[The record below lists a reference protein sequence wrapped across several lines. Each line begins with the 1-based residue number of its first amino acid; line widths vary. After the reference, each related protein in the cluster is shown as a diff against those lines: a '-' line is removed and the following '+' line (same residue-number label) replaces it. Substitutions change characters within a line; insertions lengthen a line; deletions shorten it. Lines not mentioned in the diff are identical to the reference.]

1 MPIPT
6 DSTAPVPISTT
17 DPAVSAGETSIVRFS
32 KRVRDW
38 ITGLS
43 PAGATVYDTG
53 WTPVTVVAGVTV
65 VSPVEVRRVGRVIYW
80 RGEVSAAWTTAN
92 TPVVAAGGVPAW
104 ARPQFTYRDT
114 GASLGSSGAVAA
126 VGTVGTDGGVP
137 VRALTAT
144 TGAVY
149 LKNLSGYLAG

>member
-1 MPIPT
+1 MSTPT
-6 DSTAPVPISTT
+6 TSTGPTPPSGTSNPVPLRGWFKAI
-17 DPAVSAGETSIVRFS
+17 I
-32 KRVRDW
+32 DW
-38 ITGLS
+38 IVGLS